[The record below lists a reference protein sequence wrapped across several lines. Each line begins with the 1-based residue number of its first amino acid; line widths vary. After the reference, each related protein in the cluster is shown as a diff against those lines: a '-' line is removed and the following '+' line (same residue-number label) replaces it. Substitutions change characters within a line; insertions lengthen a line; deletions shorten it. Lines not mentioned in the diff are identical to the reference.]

1 MLCLQQGLQR
11 NVKIAA
17 YSVHDA
23 HVVVSVCQYFLP
35 LFLLLLRIRIVLA
48 GLEILQREIEGPLL
62 FAPFQSLMSGFQI
75 ALLVVEEN
83 QGLLLDPREQHS
95 ADITDHVLKSDVL
108 DLELRRDFRISV
120 LRPILE

>member
-1 MLCLQQGLQR
+1 MLCLQQVLQR
-11 NVKIAA
+11 NVQIAA

-35 LFLLLLRIRIVLA
+35 LFLLLIRIRIVLA
-48 GLEILQREIEGPLL
+48 GLKILQREIEGPLL

-83 QGLLLDPREQHS
+83 QRLLLDPREQHS
-95 ADITDHVLKSDVL
+95 VDITDHTGKGNVLH
-108 DLELRRDFRISV
+108 LELGRDFRITV
-120 LRPILE
+120 LRLILK